1 MFKNLTSSPNAFGL
15 DISDSCLKIAQLKK
29 RGKYFSLNC
38 FGNFAIKPGIIE
50 KGEIKNKKALIAL
63 IKRAILNVKPKKI
76 NTKNV
81 IVSLPEE
88 ESFLKVIKMPLM
100 KKQELA
106 GAVKYE
112 AENHIPI
119 PIEKVYLDFQV
130 VDPIYN
136 HKDYLEVLIAVL
148 PKKTVDPYLEVL
160 KKAELKPLVFEIEAQ
175 ATARALIKSQ
185 VSPVPI
191 LIIDIGAA
199 RTSFIIFSGYSLR
212 FTCSIPISHPA
223 LTKKKNS
230 GLTHLIEQIKKYLN
244 YYQTH
249 ESYAHLPPD
258 GKTIKKILLCGGG
271 ANIKGLADVLSK
283 ELKTLVEIANPWVN
297 ILPENKKK
305 VPGVSFKESLK
316 YATVL
321 GLALRGTGKYD

>member
-1 MFKNLTSSPNAFGL
+1 MFDYLKLSPGAFGL
-15 DISDSCLKIAQLKK
+15 NISDSCLKIAQLEK

-63 IKRAILNVKPKKI
+63 IEQAIPNVRPKKI

-106 GAVKYE
+106 EAIKYE
-112 AENHIPI
+112 AENYIPM
-119 PIEKVYLDFQV
+119 PIEKVYLDFQI
-130 VDPIYN
+130 VDPVYD
-136 HKDYLEVLIAVL
+136 HKNYLEILIAAL

-160 KKAELKPLVFEIEAQ
+160 KKSELKPLALEIEAQ
-175 ATARALIKSQ
+175 AIARVLIKNQ

-191 LIIDIGAA
+191 LIIDIGPA
-199 RTSFIIFSGYSLR
+199 RTSFIIFSGHSLR
-212 FTCSIPISHPA
+212 FTCCIPVLHQA
-223 LTKKKNS
+223 LVKRKKLALAN
-230 GLTHLIEQIKKYLN
+230 LIEQIKKHLS

-249 ESYAHLPPD
+249 ASWAHLPPD
-258 GKTIKKILLCGGG
+258 GKTIKKILVCGDG
-271 ANIKGLADVLSK
+271 ANIKGLIDILSK
-283 ELKTLVEIANPWVN
+283 ELKTLTEIANPWIN
-297 ILPENKKK
+297 ILPAK
-305 VPGVSFKESLK
+305 VKNTPELSFKQSLK
-316 YATVL
+316 YTTAL
-321 GLALRGTGKYD
+321 GLALRGATNSY